1 MTTSPDRDRDL
12 LFKIIE
18 SLAET
23 KAMLKSA
30 LERADKADGQ
40 IEALRNRVD
49 AIERHEANL
58 RGRAGLL
65 GTIFGSLGG
74 GVVTLAVMFAREK
87 LGF

>member
-23 KAMLKSA
+23 KAMLKDA
-30 LERADKADGQ
+30 LKRADRADDQ
-40 IEALRNRVD
+40 IEALRGRMD

-58 RGRAGLL
+58 RGRAGVLS
-65 GTIFGSLGG
+65 TIFGSLGG
-74 GVVTLAVMFAREK
+74 GAVTLIVMFAREK